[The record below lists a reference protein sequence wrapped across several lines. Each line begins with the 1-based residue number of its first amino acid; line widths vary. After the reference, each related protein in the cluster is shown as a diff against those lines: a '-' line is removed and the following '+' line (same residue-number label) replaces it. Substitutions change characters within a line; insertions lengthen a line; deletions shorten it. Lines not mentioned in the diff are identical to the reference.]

1 MKHIKAL
8 AIKFISSLVL
18 LYVILGMF
26 YDMSFGNVFLITLVL
41 GAVAYI
47 FGDMLILS
55 KTNNTIA
62 TIADFGLAFLLI
74 WLMGESLTFGDSL
87 IVPALLSAAGL
98 ALFEIFFH
106 KYLVN
111 NVFDSR
117 EDRFNQTGTLR
128 YQTEASEELT
138 PNEIK
143 ERNKE

>member
-106 KYLVN
+106 KYLAN

-128 YQTEASEELT
+128 YQTETSEELT
-138 PNEIK
+138 PSEIK

>member
-1 MKHIKAL
+1 MKHIKAF
-8 AIKFISSLVL
+8 AIKFISTLVL

-62 TIADFGLAFLLI
+62 TLADFGLAFLLI

-106 KYLVN
+106 KYLAN
-111 NVFDSR
+111 NVFISR
-117 EDRFNQTGTLR
+117 EDGYYQTGTLK

-138 PNEIK
+138 LGEIE